1 MVAERILFLVSHG
14 PEVNVLQPLIVV
26 IGEFLEILD
35 ILRRFAYLES
45 LVSLLQIEVV
55 LRRKLDRALPLL
67 VVNDNEYL
75 LVAQAAELYGL
86 LEEASLSFTEC
97 DIPLQFI
104 LNQLQLIN
112 LFLTHHLTFTFYKFV
127 LNYN

>member
-1 MVAERILFLVSHG
+1 MYLVAENILFLVSHG
-14 PEVNVLQPLIVV
+14 HKINVIQPLIVI

-35 ILRRFAYLES
+35 ILRRFGYLES

-55 LRRKLDRALPLL
+55 LRRKLDRAVPLL

-75 LVAQAAELYGL
+75 LVAQAQAAELYGL

-97 DIPLQFI
+97 S
-104 LNQLQLIN
+104 
-112 LFLTHHLTFTFYKFV
+112 FL
-127 LNYN
+127 